1 MNGII
6 IKPGDFKEIVNDSVP
21 PKKKRCRRSFEVISE
36 QSRTDYLSGKRIGP
50 TNLTFPGNDDR
61 EFLLNEQSMINIA
74 WILSRKI
81 SVPQAI
87 PSWTGFNIQIRDNI
101 TPSKCSVGY
110 LECLDFPASDMSTI
124 FEILNRCLAIKDK
137 LKLSAIV
144 CVFDQAIY
152 AKAVEIKWK
161 MPDQFKDCILMLDM
175 FHMVMMYL
183 GIIGKQFKDAGLRD
197 ILIQSQVL
205 AEGSV
210 TRLWLERCKTVL
222 CEAAN

>member
-1 MNGII
+1 
-6 IKPGDFKEIVNDSVP
+6 
-21 PKKKRCRRSFEVISE
+21 
-36 QSRTDYLSGKRIGP
+36 
-50 TNLTFPGNDDR
+50 
-61 EFLLNEQSMINIA
+61 MINIA
-74 WILSRKI
+74 WILSRKS

-110 LECLDFPASDMSTI
+110 LECLDSPASDMSTI
-124 FEILNRCLAIKDK
+124 FEILNRCLVTKDK

-144 CVFDQAIY
+144 CIFDQAIY

-161 MPDQFKDCILMLDM
+161 MTDQFKDCILMLSM
-175 FHMVMMYL
+175 FHMAMMYL
-183 GIIGKQFKDAGLRD
+183 GIIGKRFKDAGLHD

-210 TRLWLERCKTVL
+210 EKALAGKMYNRSVRRCKLVH
-222 CEAAN
+222 EALHRA